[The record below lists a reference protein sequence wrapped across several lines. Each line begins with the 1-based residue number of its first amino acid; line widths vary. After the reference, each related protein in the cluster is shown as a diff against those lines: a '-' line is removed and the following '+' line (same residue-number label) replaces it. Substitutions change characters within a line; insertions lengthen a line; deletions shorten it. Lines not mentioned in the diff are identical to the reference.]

1 MHEKNL
7 DHEILKLIE
16 AQPEINDTDIAR
28 NLLISEELVK
38 TLIANFKDTREK
50 ILIMSYGPSIG
61 RPFLSG

>member
-28 NLLISEELVK
+28 NLSISEELVSRQF
-38 TLIANFKDTREK
+38 NYDT
-50 ILIMSYGPSIG
+50 
-61 RPFLSG
+61 